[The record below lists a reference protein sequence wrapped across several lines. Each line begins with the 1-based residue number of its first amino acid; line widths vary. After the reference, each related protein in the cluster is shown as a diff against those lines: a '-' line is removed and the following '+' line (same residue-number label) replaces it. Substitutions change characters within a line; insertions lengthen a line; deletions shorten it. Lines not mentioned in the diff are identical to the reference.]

1 MVLKV
6 VMGKPKGLERCKSD
20 GIGEV
25 QMSEHEINGGHK
37 SAGGESCETPRG
49 EEGSSVSGPSH
60 KLISRRNFIKGVISS
75 GATVAAVGYAP
86 PVFGAS
92 RVRAASP
99 GVVERL
105 ISLKVNGRIRR
116 VDVLPQ
122 ETLAMTLRY
131 KLGLTGTKLSCDRGE
146 CGTCTVLIDDVAYYS
161 CSTLTHGV
169 RNRTITTIEGL
180 TGPSGELHP
189 VQKAFVEELGPQCGF
204 CTPGQIMSAVALLK
218 ANPHPSHDE
227 ILASM
232 SGNMCRCGSY
242 DHYLKAIMRAAQ
254 GG

>member
-1 MVLKV
+1 
-6 VMGKPKGLERCKSD
+6 
-20 GIGEV
+20 
-25 QMSEHEINGGHK
+25 MSEHDEQEIDRGHK
-37 SAGGESCETPRG
+37 SPDNESSESPRG
-49 EEGSSVSGPSH
+49 AERSPVSRTSDR
-60 KLISRRNFIKGVISS
+60 LISRRDFIKGVISS
-75 GATVAAVGYAP
+75 GATIAAVGYVP
-86 PVFGAS
+86 PAYGAS
-92 RVRAASP
+92 RGRAASP

-105 ISLKVNGRIRR
+105 ISLKVNGRMRR
-116 VDVLPQ
+116 VDILPQ

-161 CSTLTHGV
+161 CSTLTHSV
-169 RNRTITTIEGL
+169 RNRSITTIEGL
-180 TGPSGELHP
+180 IGPSGDLHP

-218 ANPHPSHDE
+218 ANPHPSRDE